1 MQISDGVCIDWFSNR
16 NAQPQTSS
24 NAQRRLNKNARQRT
38 SKSAQRSTSASA
50 RPSTIPGEDDGG
62 DVDVGDI
69 GDGGERR
76 MVVMESPKSDK
87 ALFI

>member
-24 NAQRRLNKNARQRT
+24 NAQRQLNKNARQRI
-38 SKSAQRSTSASA
+38 SKSAQRSMSASA

-62 DVDVGDI
+62 DVDVSDV
-69 GDGGERR
+69 DEGGQRR
-76 MVVMESPKSDK
+76 MVVMESPKIDK
-87 ALFI
+87 FLFI